1 VRGFSRQAAAEVD
14 PDTPAAPSGSK
25 RSGRLGGVGRVVG
38 FGLTLVFLVL
48 AFQRVD
54 PAGFVDELKG
64 VNYVWLL
71 PSALCTLVGYML
83 RTVRWQ
89 VILSGAAR
97 APLRTLFPVLMMG
110 FATNNV
116 LPGRL
121 GEFWRAYLL
130 GRKRNVRKTLAL
142 ASVVVERVFD
152 GLTLILLLL
161 LVSETIQLPG
171 WGRQIE
177 LLAAA
182 IFLAAALGVVTL
194 LWKPA
199 VVQVPLRVVLHRFHG
214 GLAAWIEER
223 FQAFV
228 DGLGPLRR
236 RRVLVGATL
245 LSLGVWVFELGSYL
259 ALSRGLNLSLGN
271 LEVPGIGL
279 ALVTINLGI
288 MVPSGPGY
296 VGTQEFF
303 GTAALGVV
311 GANAQAALALVVV
324 SHAIQYVVVTGLGL
338 LFFAREQ
345 LSPRDLRPA
354 LAEQTP

>member
-1 VRGFSRQAAAEVD
+1 MKSRA
-14 PDTPAAPSGSK
+14 TRFIG
-25 RSGRLGGVGRVVG
+25 L
-38 FGLTLVFLVL
+38 GLTVVFLVL
-48 AFQRVD
+48 ALQRVD
-54 PAGFVDELKG
+54 LGGFVEELKA
-64 VNYVWLL
+64 VNYVWLV
-71 PSALCTLVGYML
+71 PAALCTLLGYVL

-89 VILSGAAR
+89 IILTGAAR
-97 APLRTLFPVLMMG
+97 APLATLFPVLIMG
-110 FATNNV
+110 FATNNL

-130 GRKRNVRKTLAL
+130 GRKRNVRKTFAL

-152 GLTLILLLL
+152 GLTLILLLTV
-161 LVSETIQLPG
+161 VSEAIQLPG

-182 IFLAAALGVVTL
+182 IFLAASLAVVVL

-199 VVQVPLRVVLHRFHG
+199 LVLVPLRAIAHRFHSRVADWVEEKFESFVA
-214 GLAAWIEER
+214 GLE
-223 FQAFV
+223 
-228 DGLGPLRR
+228 PLRR
-236 RRVLVGATL
+236 GRVLVGATL
-245 LSLGVWVFELGSYL
+245 LSLGVWFLEFGSYVF
-259 ALSRGLNLSLGN
+259 LSRGLSLNLPSG
-271 LEVPGIGL
+271 LELPGIGL

-324 SHAIQYVVVTGLGL
+324 SHAVQYALITGLGL
-338 LFFAREQ
+338 VFFAREQ
-345 LSPRDLRPA
+345 LSPRDLRPV
-354 LAEQTP
+354 LAEQPS

>member
-1 VRGFSRQAAAEVD
+1 VRTQA
-14 PDTPAAPSGSK
+14 T
-25 RSGRLGGVGRVVG
+25 RLL
-38 FGLTLVFLVL
+38 GLALTVLFLVL

-54 PAGFVDELKG
+54 LGGFLDELKS

-71 PSALCTLVGYML
+71 PSAVCTLLGYAL
-83 RTVRWQ
+83 RTVRWR
-89 VILSGAAR
+89 VILTGAAR
-97 APLRTLFPVLMMG
+97 APLSTLFPVLIMG
-110 FATNNV
+110 FATNNL

-130 GRKRNVRKTLAL
+130 GRKRGVRKTFAL

-152 GLTLILLLL
+152 GLTLILLLTV
-161 LVSETIQLPG
+161 VSSAISLPG

-182 IFLAAALGVVTL
+182 IFAIATLAVIVLLALPWVVL
-194 LWKPA
+194 
-199 VVQVPLRVVLHRFHG
+199 VPLRALVGHFHSG
-214 GLAAWIEER
+214 VAVWVEER
-223 FQAFV
+223 FEAFV
-228 DGLGPLRR
+228 DGLGPLRHG
-236 RRVLVGATL
+236 RVLFAATA
-245 LSLGVWVFELGSYL
+245 LSIGVWLLEFSSYIS
-259 ALSRGLNLSLGN
+259 LSRGLNLGLPSSVEL
-271 LEVPGIGL
+271 PGLGL

-324 SHAIQYVVVTGLGL
+324 SHVIQYVVVTGLGL
-338 LFFAREQ
+338 IFFAREQ
-345 LSPRDLRPA
+345 LSPRDLRPV
-354 LAEQTP
+354 LAEAGRAP

>member
-1 VRGFSRQAAAEVD
+1 VRAHATRF
-14 PDTPAAPSGSK
+14 
-25 RSGRLGGVGRVVG
+25 LGLA
-38 FGLTLVFLVL
+38 LTVVFLVL

-54 PAGFVDELKG
+54 LSGFVEELKS
-64 VNYVWLL
+64 VNYVWLV
-71 PSALCTLVGYML
+71 PSAICTLVGYML

-110 FATNNV
+110 FATNNL

-130 GRKRNVRKTLAL
+130 GRKRGVRKTFAL

-152 GLTLILLLL
+152 LLTLILLLTV
-161 LVSETIQLPG
+161 VSEMVQLPG

-177 LLAAA
+177 LLALA
-182 IFLAAALGVVTL
+182 FLLAATLGVVVL

-199 VVQVPLRVVLHRFHG
+199 IIQVPLRTILHCFHG
-214 GLAAWIEER
+214 GMAAWIEER
-223 FQAFV
+223 FEAFV
-228 DGLGPLRR
+228 DGLAPLRR
-236 RRVLVGATL
+236 RRVLLGATA
-245 LSLGVWVFELGSYL
+245 LSLGVWAFELGSYL

-271 LEVPGIGL
+271 MELPGIGL

-338 LFFAREQ
+338 LFFAHEQ

-354 LAEQTP
+354 LAEQAS